1 MLNFSTGVTLRS
13 NGDPTWYQ
21 PVLNAVWIFF
31 SFHFKV
37 HNHVSMCLIWLFYTK
52 WHIHLHQ
59 NTTDYEWIHNPWHLQ
74 QDIWEVVSPFLS
86 KVDQPV
92 YLATP
97 TMHDYI
103 SQNLSMLFLGFSFVL
118 SITLSEKTYLVQL
131 LLTIT
136 HFFGLNICQICS
148 TKFRDSRFG
157 PLTWNKRW
165 TSLWITNKH
174 ESVHYGTLI

>member
-1 MLNFSTGVTLRS
+1 MLNFSTGVALRS
-13 NGDPTWYQ
+13 NGDPTWYK
-21 PVLNAVWIFF
+21 PVPNTVWVFF

-59 NTTDYEWIHNPWHLQ
+59 NTTDSEWIHNPWHLQ
-74 QDIWEVVSPFLS
+74 QDIWEVVSHFLS

-103 SQNLSMLFLGFSFVL
+103 SQNLSMLFLAFSFVL
-118 SITLSEKTYLVQL
+118 SITLSENTYLVQL

-136 HFFGLNICQICS
+136 HFLDYTYVKS
-148 TKFRDSRFG
+148 VVKVLW
-157 PLTWNKRW
+157 LTDM
-165 TSLWITNKH
+165 
-174 ESVHYGTLI
+174 E

>member
-1 MLNFSTGVTLRS
+1 MLNISTGVILRS

-21 PVLNAVWIFF
+21 PVLNAVWVFF

-52 WHIHLHQ
+52 GHIHLHQ
-59 NTTDYEWIHNPWHLQ
+59 NPTDYEWIHNPWHLQ
-74 QDIWEVVSPFLS
+74 QDIWEVVSSFLS
-86 KVDQPV
+86 KVEQPV

-103 SQNLSMLFLGFSFVL
+103 SQNLSMLFLAFSFVL

-136 HFFGLNICQICS
+136 HFLDYTNVKSAVQSFVTLGLAHWHGIKDELASGLQINMNLS
-148 TKFRDSRFG
+148 TTG
-157 PLTWNKRW
+157 L
-165 TSLWITNKH
+165 
-174 ESVHYGTLI
+174 